1 MNTDYDSQ
9 ISRFNFLSRGKPK
22 AIVSQL
28 VQQID
33 DKKNPTNA
41 NAQNNLGNIPQKVTN
56 QDPKATN
63 NTKVAEGTAQTR
75 LDEFE
80 DKESAEVDSD

>member
-1 MNTDYDSQ
+1 MTADYDSQ

-33 DKKNPTNA
+33 DKKVVPA
-41 NAQNNLGNIPQKVTN
+41 NSPSQSNLGIVEPKVVIPEQKIAQNAIKEEAL
-56 QDPKATN
+56 
-63 NTKVAEGTAQTR
+63 TK
-75 LDEFE
+75 LDDFQ